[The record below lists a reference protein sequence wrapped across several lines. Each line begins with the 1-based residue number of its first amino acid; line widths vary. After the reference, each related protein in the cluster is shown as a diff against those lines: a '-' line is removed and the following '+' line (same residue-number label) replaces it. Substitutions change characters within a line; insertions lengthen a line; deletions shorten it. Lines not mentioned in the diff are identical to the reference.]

1 MHLVLQCISCTWL
14 VLNLVLASDH
24 SLKPLDSCKPG
35 LLVRK
40 SEPGKKWLKSVEV
53 TICQKSLDAT
63 SASEKQ
69 FFHGILVSTIQDFP
83 GFKIDGYTRIGQT
96 FQHHHIQINTS
107 ASVCMRLH
115 EESASQCNGL
125 FTEGGK
131 VLTGRFHYR
140 ILFDHR
146 TEKRN
151 TEAKALISYLFRNC
165 HKIICYAMSLH
176 SSFSG
181 FQMKVVSE

>member
-1 MHLVLQCISCTWL
+1 MVE
-14 VLNLVLASDH
+14 V
-24 SLKPLDSCKPG
+24 G
-35 LLVRK
+35 
-40 SEPGKKWLKSVEV
+40 EV

-140 ILFDHR
+140 ILFDHH

-151 TEAKALISYLFRNC
+151 TEAKALILYLFHNC
-165 HKIICYAMSLH
+165 YKIICYAMSLH

>member
-1 MHLVLQCISCTWL
+1 MVE
-14 VLNLVLASDH
+14 V
-24 SLKPLDSCKPG
+24 G
-35 LLVRK
+35 
-40 SEPGKKWLKSVEV
+40 EV

-69 FFHGILVSTIQDFP
+69 FFHGFLVGTIQDFP

-151 TEAKALISYLFRNC
+151 TEAKALFLSQTTSKPSICLLVYLVRSCFWSSI
-165 HKIICYAMSLH
+165 KQSSLGH
-176 SSFSG
+176 FKCN
-181 FQMKVVSE
+181 QEADLT